1 MFMNLVTEK
10 IKTLCKDKNITL
22 QELSERSGITIE
34 QFELMDGS
42 DKIPSLSW
50 LIKIS
55 RGLGVRL
62 GTFLDDYQEIGPIIN
77 RQNER
82 DNVAT
87 FSSQLSSDNAH
98 LDFYALAARK
108 SGRYFEPFIIDI
120 NPSKEPTNETS
131 SSHEGEEFIY
141 VIEGSITIQYGT
153 ETHVL
158 QQGDSI
164 YYDSIVPHLI
174 NPANGK
180 KAKVLAVVYSPM

>member
-1 MFMNLVTEK
+1 MNLVTEK
-10 IKTLCKDKNITL
+10 IKTLCKDKNISL
-22 QELSERSGITIE
+22 QELSQRSGVTME
-34 QFELMDGS
+34 QFELMDS
-42 DKIPSLSW
+42 SEKIPSLSW

-62 GTFLDDYQEIGPIIN
+62 GTFLDDYQEVGPVIN

-82 DNVAT
+82 QEAAT
-87 FSSQLSSDNAH
+87 FSSQLSSGNAH

-120 NPSKEPTNETS
+120 KPAKEDEQATS

-141 VIEGSITIQYGT
+141 VIDGSITIQYGT
-153 ETHVL
+153 ETHIL

-164 YYDSIVPHLI
+164 YYDSIVPHRI
-174 NPANGK
+174 STTDSQ